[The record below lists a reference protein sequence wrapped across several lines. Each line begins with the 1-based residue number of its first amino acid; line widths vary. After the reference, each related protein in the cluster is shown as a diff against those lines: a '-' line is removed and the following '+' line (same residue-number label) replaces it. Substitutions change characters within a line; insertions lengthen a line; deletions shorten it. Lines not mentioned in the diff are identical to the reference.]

1 MKSRERSLS
10 DLGRFAGLALCALL
24 ALAGCGGGGGGNHSQ
39 PAATVQSIEVTP
51 PTSSIAVGTTAQL
64 KATAVWSNNQ
74 QTDVTSSAAWSSSNT
89 ADATVGAGN
98 GQVHSLG
105 IGAAT
110 ITASLNGVSGTASVV
125 VSAAALVSIAL
136 TPPSQSLALGTST
149 QLTATGTFSD
159 GTTQNISSDVTW
171 SSSDSGVGS
180 VSSSGL
186 VQTVTLGTTTIT
198 ATCSVVSVCGSING
212 STNVIVT
219 AAVLQSI
226 QVSPNEPSIALGLTQ
241 QFTAT
246 GLYGDGTHQDVTG
259 SVTWASAS
267 TSVAT
272 VSNSNGSSG
281 LATSVGVGTTN
292 IVAVLGSVASAPVP
306 FTVTAATLVSI
317 AITPPTAS
325 IPAGLTQQFTAT
337 GTYTDSSTQNVT
349 TAAHWMSSDTS
360 VATIVNY
367 GVVNGASTGT
377 TTITAAVGT
386 VSATATLVVT
396 PGALAVIG
404 VTAKYMTVPLGLAV
418 QFKAIG
424 LYTDGS
430 TVDLTNS
437 VTWMSDQTS
446 VATISN
452 AVDSWG
458 LATPA
463 GVGTANITA
472 TLGSM
477 VSSNFPLKVTNATLV
492 SLAVSPMTA
501 SAAAGASQQFT
512 VAGTYSDNST
522 YDLTGVVT
530 WLSSDI
536 TIAVMSNNPP
546 SAGLAGAVQ
555 PGIASITATYGTVT
569 SAAATFTVM

>member
-267 TSVAT
+267 TSVGPP
-272 VSNSNGSSG
+272 VSNSKW
-281 LATSVGVGTTN
+281 
-292 IVAVLGSVASAPVP
+292 
-306 FTVTAATLVSI
+306 
-317 AITPPTAS
+317 
-325 IPAGLTQQFTAT
+325 Q
-337 GTYTDSSTQNVT
+337 
-349 TAAHWMSSDTS
+349 
-360 VATIVNY
+360 
-367 GVVNGASTGT
+367 
-377 TTITAAVGT
+377 
-386 VSATATLVVT
+386 
-396 PGALAVIG
+396 
-404 VTAKYMTVPLGLAV
+404 
-418 QFKAIG
+418 
-424 LYTDGS
+424 
-430 TVDLTNS
+430 
-437 VTWMSDQTS
+437 
-446 VATISN
+446 
-452 AVDSWG
+452 
-458 LATPA
+458 
-463 GVGTANITA
+463 
-472 TLGSM
+472 
-477 VSSNFPLKVTNATLV
+477 
-492 SLAVSPMTA
+492 
-501 SAAAGASQQFT
+501 
-512 VAGTYSDNST
+512 
-522 YDLTGVVT
+522 
-530 WLSSDI
+530 
-536 TIAVMSNNPP
+536 
-546 SAGLAGAVQ
+546 
-555 PGIASITATYGTVT
+555 
-569 SAAATFTVM
+569 